1 MQDQHFMQQ
10 WNAGHGRFS
19 KGLDQGL
26 ARLAAKATTRFRRR
40 TSRQNGTES
49 PLARKARLTTLG
61 VVGGIL
67 AGASLGMV
75 APLVL
80 AIDCPQTPM
89 EAARACTQAALA

>member
-10 WNAGHGRFS
+10 WNAGHDRFS
-19 KGLDQGL
+19 EGLDHEMAGL
-26 ARLAAKATTRFRRR
+26 AERIAARFRRR
-40 TSRQNGTES
+40 APRQREAES

-80 AIDCPQTPM
+80 AIDCPQSPL
-89 EAARACTQAALA
+89 EAARSCTQAALA